1 MKFDITLGNPPY
13 NTRADGGGTAGTT
26 GDKTLYRKF
35 TTSAFNVTK
44 KGGKVVMVVPKGI
57 LQHFDNKL
65 PVQVDEVN
73 LMTDVDYWKYDT
85 LYFVARNEPKT
96 TDIVFKDKI
105 VSKMYASDNPW
116 NAVLQGSSLMHM
128 ERDSGVVVSEDG
140 DVLLK
145 LEGDDPAVYGTNTDN
160 VKVYHG
166 PKFMCTILESLKS
179 YTATDEPAY
188 PHCACVVKTGTLEEA
203 EKLKLFVENNKA
215 WKFATK
221 RLKSKGHG
229 KELRR
234 LKRFDLSQITTGFEY
249 PREFALTEEDI
260 KIIEDAL

>member
-13 NTRADGGGTAGTT
+13 NTRTDGGGTSGTI

-35 TTSAFNVTK
+35 TTSAFNITK

-57 LQHFDNKL
+57 LQHFEKKL

-73 LMTDVDYWKYDT
+73 LMTDVDYWKFDT

-96 TDIVFKDKI
+96 TEFVYQDKI
-105 VSKMYASDNPW
+105 VSKLYAPDNPW
-116 NAVLQGSSLMHM
+116 NLKMQAFSLMQM
-128 ERDSGVVVSEDG
+128 KRDNGVVESEDG
-140 DVLLK
+140 DVLIRLD
-145 LEGDDPAVYGTNTDN
+145 GDKPAAYGTNTDN
-160 VKVYHG
+160 VNVYHG
-166 PKFMCTILESLKS
+166 PKFMCAILESKKS

-188 PHCACVVKTGTLEEA
+188 PSCACIVPTNTLEEA

-215 WKFATK
+215 WKFATT

-260 KIIEDAL
+260 KIIENAV